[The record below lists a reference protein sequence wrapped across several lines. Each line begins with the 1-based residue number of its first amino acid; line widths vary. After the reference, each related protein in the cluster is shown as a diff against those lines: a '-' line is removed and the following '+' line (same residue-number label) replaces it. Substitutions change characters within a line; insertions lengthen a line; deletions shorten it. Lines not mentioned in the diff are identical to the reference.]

1 MYRKNI
7 IKINSRLFSL
17 PSTILL
23 LYITIKR
30 FFWRYYPLK
39 KLFFNK
45 WTIAIS
51 IFFITCTI
59 FYATKDKNNN
69 AKTTVETVDTKS
81 FKTKLQPKIDELTTN
96 YNDIIEK
103 DWLPAWEEINTNG
116 DSVDRNKLLVTMT
129 AISKQYEKI
138 MNEIDTVKIKE
149 NISEVQIQEQLIYFT
164 TEFKTAS
171 KFMKN
176 AADLIID
183 GANNSTPSNET
194 IENTKHA
201 LGLADQHI
209 VLALSILTEVED
221 KLGLSK
227 K

>member
-1 MYRKNI
+1 MK
-7 IKINSRLFSL
+7 KW
-17 PSTILL
+17 LL
-23 LYITIKR
+23 
-30 FFWRYYPLK
+30 
-39 KLFFNK
+39 NK
-45 WTIAIS
+45 WTIVIS
-51 IFFITCTI
+51 IFIITSTVFYTI
-59 FYATKDKNNN
+59 KDKNNN
-69 AKTTVETVDTKS
+69 EKVTVETVDTKT
-81 FKTKLQPKIDELTTN
+81 FKTKLQPKINELTNN

-116 DSVDRNKLLVTMT
+116 DSVNRDTLLVTMS

-138 MNEIDTVKIKE
+138 MNEIDTMKIKE
-149 NISEVQIQEQLIYFT
+149 NISEVQIQEQLVYFT

-183 GANNSTPSNET
+183 GTTNSTPNSAT

-209 VLALSILTEVED
+209 VIALSTLTEVEE
-221 KLGLSK
+221 KLGLAK

>member
-1 MYRKNI
+1 MKN
-7 IKINSRLFSL
+7 
-17 PSTILL
+17 
-23 LYITIKR
+23 
-30 FFWRYYPLK
+30 
-39 KLFFNK
+39 LFFNK
-45 WTIAIS
+45 WTIVIS
-51 IFFITCTI
+51 IFIIACTI
-59 FYATKDKNNN
+59 FYTTKEKNNN
-69 AKTTVETVDTKS
+69 EKTTVETIDTKT
-81 FKTKLQPKIDELTTN
+81 FKTKFQPKIDELTTN

-116 DSVDRNKLLVTMT
+116 DSVDRDKLLVTMN

-183 GANNSTPSNET
+183 GASNSTPSNET

-209 VLALSILTEVED
+209 VIALSILNEVEG
-221 KLGLSK
+221 KLGLTK

>member
-1 MYRKNI
+1 MV
-7 IKINSRLFSL
+7 KITPKSPCRNSG
-17 PSTILL
+17 
-23 LYITIKR
+23 Y
-30 FFWRYYPLK
+30 
-39 KLFFNK
+39 
-45 WTIAIS
+45 
-51 IFFITCTI
+51 
-59 FYATKDKNNN
+59 
-69 AKTTVETVDTKS
+69 KT
-81 FKTKLQPKIDELTTN
+81 FKTKLQPKINELTTN

-116 DSVDRNKLLVTMT
+116 DSVDRDKLLVTMN
-129 AISKQYEKI
+129 AVSKQYENI
-138 MNEIDTVKIKE
+138 MNEIDILKIKE
-149 NISEVQIQEQLIYFT
+149 NISEVQIQEQLLYFT
-164 TEFKTAS
+164 TEFKAAS

-183 GANNSTPSNET
+183 GATNSTLNSAT

-209 VLALSILTEVED
+209 VIALSTLTEVEE

>member
-1 MYRKNI
+1 M
-7 IKINSRLFSL
+7 
-17 PSTILL
+17 
-23 LYITIKR
+23 
-30 FFWRYYPLK
+30 K

-45 WTIAIS
+45 RTIIIS
-51 IFFITCTI
+51 IFIITCTI
-59 FYATKDKNNN
+59 FYAIKDKNNN

-81 FKTKLQPKIDELTTN
+81 FKTKLKPKIDELTTN

-103 DWLPAWEEINTNG
+103 DWLPAWEEINTSG
-116 DSVDRNKLLVTMT
+116 DSVDRDKLLVTMS
-129 AISKQYEKI
+129 AVSKQYENI
-138 MNEIDTVKIKE
+138 MNEIDTLKIIE
-149 NISEVQIQEQLIYFT
+149 NISEVQIQEQLVYFT
-164 TEFKTAS
+164 TEFKAAS

-183 GANNSTPSNET
+183 GTKNSTLNSAT

-209 VLALSILTEVED
+209 VIALSTLTEVEE
-221 KLGLSK
+221 KLRLAK

>member
-1 MYRKNI
+1 M
-7 IKINSRLFSL
+7 
-17 PSTILL
+17 
-23 LYITIKR
+23 
-30 FFWRYYPLK
+30 K

-45 WTIAIS
+45 WTVVFSILIIAS
-51 IFFITCTI
+51 TI
-59 FYATKDKNNN
+59 FYTIKDKNN
-69 AKTTVETVDTKS
+69 KESVTVETVDTKT
-81 FKTKLQPKIDELTTN
+81 FKTKLQPKINELTTN

-116 DSVDRNKLLVTMT
+116 DSVDRNKLLVTMS
-129 AISKQYEKI
+129 AVSKQYETI
-138 MNEIDTVKIKE
+138 MKEIDTMKIEE
-149 NISEVQIQEQLIYFT
+149 NITDIHIQEQLIQFT
-164 TEFKTAS
+164 TQFKAAS
-171 KFMKN
+171 NFMKN

-183 GANNSTPSNET
+183 GYNNSTPTNET

-209 VLALSILTEVED
+209 VIALSTLNEIKD

>member
-1 MYRKNI
+1 MQKL
-7 IKINSRLFSL
+7 LF
-17 PSTILL
+17 T
-23 LYITIKR
+23 
-30 FFWRYYPLK
+30 
-39 KLFFNK
+39 K
-45 WTIAIS
+45 WTVVIS
-51 IFFITCTI
+51 IFIIFGTI
-59 FYATKDKNNN
+59 FYVTNVKNNN
-69 AKTTVETVDTKS
+69 EKATVETVDTKI

-116 DSVDRNKLLVTMT
+116 DSVDRNKLLVTMN
-129 AISKQYEKI
+129 AVSKQYEKI
-138 MNEIDTVKIKE
+138 MNEIDTVNIKE
-149 NISEVQIQEQLIYFT
+149 NISEVQIQERLIYFT

-209 VLALSILTEVED
+209 VLALSTLNEVEV
-221 KLGLSK
+221 KLGLAK

>member
-1 MYRKNI
+1 M
-7 IKINSRLFSL
+7 
-17 PSTILL
+17 
-23 LYITIKR
+23 
-30 FFWRYYPLK
+30 K

-45 WTIAIS
+45 WTIVIS
-51 IFFITCTI
+51 IFIITCTI

-116 DSVDRNKLLVTMT
+116 DSVNRDKLLVTMT
-129 AISKQYEKI
+129 AVSKQYENI
-138 MNEIDTVKIKE
+138 LNEIDTLKIKE
-149 NISEVQIQEQLIYFT
+149 NISEVQIQEQLVYFT
-164 TEFKTAS
+164 TEFKAAS

-183 GANNSTPSNET
+183 GGINSTPNSAT

-209 VLALSILTEVED
+209 VIALSTLTEVEE